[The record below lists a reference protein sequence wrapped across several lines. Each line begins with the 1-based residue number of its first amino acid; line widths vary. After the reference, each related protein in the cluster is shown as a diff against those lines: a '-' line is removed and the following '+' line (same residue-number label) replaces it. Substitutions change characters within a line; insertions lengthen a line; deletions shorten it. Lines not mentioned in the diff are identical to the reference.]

1 MNWVKEM
8 LAWIKIKTNVM
19 AAGSISSNP
28 EYNAKKSIAAMN
40 PIKNAATCP
49 TMVIPLVL
57 ILDLMTSLDKP
68 FKIMYRRK

>member
-19 AAGSISSNP
+19 AAGSMSSNP
-28 EYNAKKSIAAMN
+28 EYNAKKSKAHTN
-40 PIKNAATCP
+40 PIKKAATCP

-68 FKIMYRRK
+68 LKITYRRK

>member
-19 AAGSISSNP
+19 AAGSMSSNP
-28 EYNAKKSIAAMN
+28 EYNAKKSIAQVN
-40 PIKNAATCP
+40 PIMKAATCP

-68 FKIMYRRK
+68 FKIIYRRK

>member
-19 AAGSISSNP
+19 AAGSMSSNP
-28 EYNAKKSIAAMN
+28 EYSAKKSIAQIT
-40 PIKNAATCP
+40 PIENAATCP

-68 FKIMYRRK
+68 FKVKYRRK

>member
-19 AAGSISSNP
+19 AAGSMSSNP
-28 EYNAKKSIAAMN
+28 EYNAKKRNAQRN
-40 PIKNAATCP
+40 PIKKAATCP